1 MQMVKKAFLLTVLL
15 WIALLAFM
23 PKEEIYFA
31 LERELAKQGVEINEQ
46 KITEGIFDL
55 TIESP
60 VIYVKG
66 IKAATAQKVTF
77 FTTLFMTRIA
87 VSDLRI
93 DTQLRAMLPESAK
106 MLTLT
111 HSVLDPL
118 NIYIDAEGSFGV
130 LTGSI
135 SVKDHKVHIDFVE
148 TKEIGTIKSSLK
160 KGEKGWYYE
169 TTF

>member
-1 MQMVKKAFLLTVLL
+1 MQMVKKILLLTVLF

-31 LERELAKQGVEINEQ
+31 LERKLVKEGVEINEQ
-46 KITEGIFDL
+46 KITEGLFDL

-66 IKAATAQKVTF
+66 VKAATAQKVTF
-77 FTTLFMTRIA
+77 FTTFFMTKVII
-87 VSDLRI
+87 SDLRI
-93 DTQLRAMLPESAK
+93 DTQLRVMLFDGAK
-106 MLTLT
+106 RVTLI

-118 NIYIDAEGSFGV
+118 NIHIDAEGSFGLLSGIV
-130 LTGSI
+130 SL
-135 SVKDHKVHIDFVE
+135 KDHRVHIDFSDI
-148 TKEIGTIKSSLK
+148 KKIGTIKSNLK

-169 TTF
+169 SDF